1 MDVYARVAKNV
12 EPKKKKLKEAEDS
25 VAAMSLL
32 LASKQ
37 TELNQVLDRVKALES
52 KLADTLAKRDDLQ
65 NQSDQCSGRLLR
77 ATELTGGLVDE
88 AARWLQEL
96 KQLNQDKI
104 DLTGNILLAA
114 GCIAYCGPFTA
125 VFRQEMVNEWVRTC
139 REFDIPADKDFS
151 LERVLGDAPEIR
163 QWNIQGLPADP
174 LSVENGM
181 IVTKGQRWPLMI
193 DPQTQANRWIRAKEK
208 ANRVQVIKL
217 SESSYLRTLENCIR
231 VGNPVLLENVEES
244 LDPALEPV
252 LGRQVFKQQG
262 RLLIRLGDTD
272 VDYSPEFRFYITTK
286 LPNPHYPPE
295 VCVKVTVVNF
305 TVTPKGL
312 EDQLLVQV
320 IAHERPELEEEK
332 NALVVQ
338 IASGQKQLKDLE
350 DKILYM
356 LANSKGNILDDAEL
370 ITTLKASKVT
380 SSEVNAQV
388 SKAIDT
394 KIKIDSTCE
403 HYRAV
408 SKRGALLY
416 FVVADLSAVDPMYQ
430 YSLQFFVNLFKS
442 AMDRAPMSEEVAE
455 RVQIMISVI
464 TEDVYTQVCRGLF
477 EKDKKLFS
485 FLISVQMMR
494 LEQNSISMQEWS
506 FFLSKGGFIDELE
519 LPPNPAEDLISNVVL
534 AALTNLQMLPGF
546 EGLLHSFVADTD
558 LWRKW
563 CSSDTPQDLALPAPW
578 HAKLSAFQCL
588 LVLRAVRDEKIVSA
602 LTMFILNSIGKHYI
616 DAPAFDLESSFKDSG
631 PLTPIIFVL
640 STGADPT
647 LYLQNLAR
655 DMGVFE
661 RLRMV
666 RIFENL
672 QSDLSDL
679 LDRLVPKVRYF
690 CTAGR
695 SR

>member
-1 MDVYARVAKNV
+1 
-12 EPKKKKLKEAEDS
+12 
-25 VAAMSLL
+25 
-32 LASKQ
+32 
-37 TELNQVLDRVKALES
+37 
-52 KLADTLAKRDDLQ
+52 
-65 NQSDQCSGRLLR
+65 
-77 ATELTGGLVDE
+77 
-88 AARWLQEL
+88 
-96 KQLNQDKI
+96 
-104 DLTGNILLAA
+104 
-114 GCIAYCGPFTA
+114 
-125 VFRQEMVNEWVRTC
+125 
-139 REFDIPADKDFS
+139 
-151 LERVLGDAPEIR
+151 
-163 QWNIQGLPADP
+163 
-174 LSVENGM
+174 
-181 IVTKGQRWPLMI
+181 
-193 DPQTQANRWIRAKEK
+193 
-208 ANRVQVIKL
+208 
-217 SESSYLRTLENCIR
+217 
-231 VGNPVLLENVEES
+231 
-244 LDPALEPV
+244 
-252 LGRQVFKQQG
+252 
-262 RLLIRLGDTD
+262 
-272 VDYSPEFRFYITTK
+272 
-286 LPNPHYPPE
+286 
-295 VCVKVTVVNF
+295 
-305 TVTPKGL
+305 
-312 EDQLLVQV
+312 
-320 IAHERPELEEEK
+320 
-332 NALVVQ
+332 
-338 IASGQKQLKDLE
+338 
-350 DKILYM
+350 
-356 LANSKGNILDDAEL
+356 
-370 ITTLKASKVT
+370 
-380 SSEVNAQV
+380 
-388 SKAIDT
+388 
-394 KIKIDSTCE
+394 
-403 HYRAV
+403 
-408 SKRGALLY
+408 
-416 FVVADLSAVDPMYQ
+416 
-430 YSLQFFVNLFKS
+430 
-442 AMDRAPMSEEVAE
+442 MDRAPMSEEVAE